1 MNIMN
6 HLCKQLWCQLSEV
19 SKQFHLPFNSVDDK
33 QPNRRK
39 GKNHSYGSN
48 LFVFFVWSILFE
60 ITDGNIYI
68 GYQRLPKNVSTC
80 FWKGNIK

>member
-48 LFVFFVWSILFE
+48 FSVFFVWFVLFE
-60 ITDGNIYI
+60 ITDRSIYI